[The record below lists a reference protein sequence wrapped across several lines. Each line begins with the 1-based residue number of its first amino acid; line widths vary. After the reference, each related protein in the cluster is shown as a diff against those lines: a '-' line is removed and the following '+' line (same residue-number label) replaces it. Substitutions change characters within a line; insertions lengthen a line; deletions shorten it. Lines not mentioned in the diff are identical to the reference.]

1 MMRCC
6 LLRVSIPFYLH
17 FEYASSPKTQEIT
30 SAQHLRLR
38 FSSWQWE
45 GGWRGEQ
52 QVSGAVLQW
61 PDMWQEGDIIGSWLR
76 LEGVFEDQ
84 LAPIPLP
91 WAGTSLSTSGCP
103 GPHSTRPWTPPGTGH
118 LHIHDFSFWYILEL
132 NAAHPSSWSGIDL
145 CSLLHNGSFDVL
157 GVLRRLHNWLKDL
170 SLLQMSNKWCFLF
183 LFFSSY
189 YVLVLQA

>member
-1 MMRCC
+1 MRGWVK
-6 LLRVSIPFYLH
+6 RRATSFR
-17 FEYASSPKTQEIT
+17 SS
-30 SAQHLRLR
+30 A
-38 FSSWQWE
+38 
-45 GGWRGEQ
+45 
-52 QVSGAVLQW
+52 AVARHVA
-61 PDMWQEGDIIGSWLR
+61 GRRHHRIIEWLR

-132 NAAHPSSWSGIDL
+132 NAAHPSSWSGIHL

-183 LFFSSY
+183 LFSSSY
-189 YVLVLQA
+189 YVLVLQV